1 MLSSLYGEANIAR
14 TMNPFQSE
22 EDAIRNEIKS
32 WRTFANYMNNECEKK
47 EFEDLV
53 NSYYTYSQI
62 IIDAGLESFPS
73 KPLVLN
79 LLFFQYRKIM
89 QWLFNKTVRN

>member
-1 MLSSLYGEANIAR
+1 
-14 TMNPFQSE
+14 MNPFQEE

-47 EFEDLV
+47 EFEGMV
-53 NSYYTYSQI
+53 NNYCAYSQI
-62 IIDAGLESFPS
+62 IIDAGWESFHS